1 MIFSELFPNAYIFAF
16 EPLPDCYTQL
26 EKNTLNREKIK
37 IFKYALGSENSIEK
51 INASSWEPASSFR
64 QMGDKHKEN
73 YPHSSEHKE
82 IEVKIK
88 KLDDVINPELIKR
101 NILVKIDVQGFED
114 EVIKGGL
121 TIFERAYIV
130 ILEVSF
136 IELYKEE
143 PLFNGI
149 YTLLIGLGFKFHGS
163 LKQSEDKLN
172 GMYLQA
178 DCIFINSKIS

>member
-1 MIFSELFPNAYIFAF
+1 MLA
-16 EPLPDCYTQL
+16 
-26 EKNTLNREKIK
+26 
-37 IFKYALGSENSIEK
+37 
-51 INASSWEPASSFR
+51 SWEPASSFR

-121 TIFERAYIV
+121 TIFERAYI
-130 ILEVSF
+130 
-136 IELYKEE
+136 
-143 PLFNGI
+143 
-149 YTLLIGLGFKFHGS
+149 
-163 LKQSEDKLN
+163 
-172 GMYLQA
+172 
-178 DCIFINSKIS
+178 